1 MDAGRLSAETTLEYK
16 VDPVCLSKVEA
27 TEAREHDLLL
37 SFEERQYVFC
47 SKECQDRFAREARR
61 YAISGRSAP

>member
-1 MDAGRLSAETTLEYK
+1 MDEVRQSAETTLEYK

-27 TEAREHDLLL
+27 TQAREHDLVL
-37 SFEERQYVFC
+37 SFEQRDYVFC
-47 SKECQDRFAREARR
+47 STECRARFVREARR